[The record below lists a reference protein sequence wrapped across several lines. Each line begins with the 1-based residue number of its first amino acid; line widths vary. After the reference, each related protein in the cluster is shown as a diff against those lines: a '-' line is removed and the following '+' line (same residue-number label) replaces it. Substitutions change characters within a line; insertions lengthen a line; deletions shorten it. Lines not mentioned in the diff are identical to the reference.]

1 MIRYAPGTALCPG
14 RPMEPGTELFS
25 VDESKD
31 IADIVEILREGR
43 SEVLKDWVDRVRDNT
58 AVQTGQTLSDPLLLD
73 HIPQLFDAILDRLEI
88 NRSREDA
95 EQFAAVHGFTR
106 RITGYDVIETV
117 IELLVFRRAIWAY
130 LTAVGASIEGSYST
144 MERVDGMVD
153 RAVIASL
160 RAFLDPGARMLVRRV
175 AEDET
180 ESVGEEPERA
190 DTARGE

>member
-1 MIRYAPGTALCPG
+1 
-14 RPMEPGTELFS
+14 MEPGTDMFS
-25 VDESKD
+25 IDETKD
-31 IADIVEILREGR
+31 VRDIVEVLREGR
-43 SEVLKDWVDRVRDNT
+43 LEVLKDWVDRVRDNT

-106 RITGYDVIETV
+106 RITGYDIIETV

-130 LTAVGASIEGSYST
+130 LTAVSASIEGAYAT

-160 RAFLDPGARMLVRRV
+160 RAFVDPGARMLVRRT
-175 AEDET
+175 AAPEEDGGAGSEV
-180 ESVGEEPERA
+180 EEGE
-190 DTARGE
+190 